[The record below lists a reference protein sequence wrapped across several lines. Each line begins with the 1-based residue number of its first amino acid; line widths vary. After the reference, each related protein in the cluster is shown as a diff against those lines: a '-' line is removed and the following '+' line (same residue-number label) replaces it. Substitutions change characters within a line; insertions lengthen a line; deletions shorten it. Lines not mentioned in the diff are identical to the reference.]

1 MTEPMTEPLETQ
13 DLVLSLIIHLWQQFA
28 AILPF
33 SAPELVIIALTLGF
47 ATPLLSLAFP
57 WGIGYLLRRWVTP
70 AIGESYST
78 LADSY
83 KSLNRI
89 VVFFA
94 ITENLLVLASPSL
107 LVQET
112 ELICSLTLSILVA
125 VLLTKMLR
133 QLSDTY
139 LVDIA
144 FRGGRKLNSELLI
157 IGRLLL
163 NVVVVVLIFIVFAQA
178 HHFNIIGLFASLGL
192 GGIAI
197 AFAAQKTLEQ
207 LLGSIVLYL
216 DRPFTVDD
224 YISLSDGTFGRVESI
239 GLRSTK
245 VRLSGKG
252 TLKVIP
258 NSTLAGESIENFT
271 GAKKVMSLLY
281 LNFYQDLG
289 DQDKALV
296 RQVVFNSSQGISGID
311 SHSTNV
317 VFRTLEHLSRSQ
329 YQTQAQITF
338 FILGSGDVS
347 MEFRRQ
353 LLDFAGQEIH
363 RCLQEYGIEFAIE
376 EPTVYVD
383 SPITV

>member
-1 MTEPMTEPLETQ
+1 MT
-13 DLVLSLIIHLWQQFA
+13 LSL
-28 AILPF
+28 
-33 SAPELVIIALTLGF
+33 
-47 ATPLLSLAFP
+47 ATPLLSWVFP
-57 WGIGYLLRRWVTP
+57 WGIGRILHHWVNPTVSS
-70 AIGESYST
+70 SYTT
-78 LADSY
+78 LADSQ
-83 KSLNRI
+83 KNLNQS
-89 VVFFA
+89 VVFLA
-94 ITENLLVLASPSL
+94 ISENLLALAPSTP
-107 LVQET
+107 LVQEI
-112 ELICSLTLSILVA
+112 ELICSLTLSVSIA
-125 VLLTKMLR
+125 VLLTRMLR

-144 FRGGRKLNSELLI
+144 FRGGRKLNSEVLI

-163 NVVVVVLIFIVFAQA
+163 NIVVVVLIFIVFAQA
-178 HHFNIIGLFASLGL
+178 HQFNIIGLFASLGL

-296 RQVVFNSSQGISGID
+296 RQVVFNSSQNISGID
-311 SHSTNV
+311 SQGTNV
-317 VFRTLEHLSRSQ
+317 VFRTLEHLNRSQ

-353 LLDFAGQEIH
+353 LLDFAGQEI
-363 RCLQEYGIEFAIE
+363 RRRLQEYGIEFAIE
-376 EPTVYVD
+376 EPTIYVD